1 MTTKFDVFIADVVDD
16 HEFAQTLASALRKR
30 GLSVW
35 WEEEQIK
42 PGDYW
47 ADRVREALH
56 GSENVVFVLSAS
68 AAKSNW
74 LAVELGGALALQKR
88 IIPVIKA
95 GTPPEE
101 IPGPLRLRKPLAGLD
116 ATAAAA
122 AIAQTIA
129 ASDHATTAAARP

>member
-47 ADRVREALH
+47 ADRVRDALH
-56 GSENVVFVLSAS
+56 GSENVVFVLSAG

-101 IPGPLRLRKPLAGLD
+101 IPGPLRLRKPLTGLD
-116 ATAAAA
+116 ATTAAA
-122 AIAQTIA
+122 AIARTIA
-129 ASDHATTAAARP
+129 TNDHAATTTVRQ

>member
-1 MTTKFDVFIADVVDD
+1 MTTKFDVFIAEVADD
-16 HEFAQTLASALRKR
+16 REFAQALAGALRQR

-42 PGDYW
+42 PGDSW
-47 ADRVREALH
+47 ADLVQDALH
-56 GSENVVFVLSAS
+56 GSENVVFVLSAG

-101 IPGPLRLRKPLAGLD
+101 IPGPLRLRKPLASLD

-122 AIAQTIA
+122 AIARAIA
-129 ASDHATTAAARP
+129 TNDQAAARP

>member
-1 MTTKFDVFIADVVDD
+1 MTIKFDVFIADVVDD
-16 HEFAQTLASALRKR
+16 REFAQALAGALRKR

-35 WEEEQIK
+35 REEEQIK

-47 ADRVREALH
+47 ADRVQDALH
-56 GSENVVFVLSAS
+56 GSENVVFVLSTG

-116 ATAAAA
+116 AAAAAA
-122 AIAQTIA
+122 AIARVIA
-129 ASDHATTAAARP
+129 PNDHTVAAAAQP

>member
-1 MTTKFDVFIADVVDD
+1 MTAKFDVFIADVVDD
-16 HEFAQTLASALRKR
+16 HEFAQALAGALRQR

-47 ADRVREALH
+47 ADCVRDALH
-56 GSENVVFVLSAS
+56 GSENVVFVLSAG

-116 ATAAAA
+116 ATTAAESIAQ
-122 AIAQTIA
+122 AIATNGHTA
-129 ASDHATTAAARP
+129 AAARP

>member
-1 MTTKFDVFIADVVDD
+1 MTTKFDVFISYVVADR
-16 HEFAQTLASALRKR
+16 EFAQVLAGALRKR

-35 WEEEQIK
+35 WGEEQIK

-47 ADRVREALH
+47 ADSIQDALQ
-56 GSENVVFVLSAS
+56 GSENVVFVLSAG

-74 LAVELGGALALQKR
+74 LAVELGGALALHKR

-116 ATAAAA
+116 AITAAA
-122 AIAQTIA
+122 AIARTIA
-129 ASDHATTAAARP
+129 ADNHTAATARP